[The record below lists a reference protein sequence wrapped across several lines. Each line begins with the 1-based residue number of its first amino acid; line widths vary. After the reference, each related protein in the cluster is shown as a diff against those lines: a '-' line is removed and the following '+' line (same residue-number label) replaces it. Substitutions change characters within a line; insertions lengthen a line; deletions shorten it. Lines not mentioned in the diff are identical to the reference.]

1 MCNVR
6 KKSSCTSRKTTIFNL
21 LAFDFPGRLYFSL
34 ILKYMFSKCLW
45 CLKDFYFLDTWQIIL
60 CDGICIWWWFDAPYS
75 KFGKIQR
82 APHSV
87 LCCWNCF
94 SSILSSWKSDCL
106 QVRTIIFWKIYFEN
120 PAVRTTL
127 ILGISNLIML
137 CLILKVI

>member
-1 MCNVR
+1 MCDVR
-6 KKSSCTSRKTTIFNL
+6 KKSSSTSRKTTIFNL
-21 LAFDFPGRLYFSL
+21 LAFDFPGRLSL
-34 ILKYMFSKCLW
+34 ILNNIFSKPLW
-45 CLKDFYFLDTWQIIL
+45 FQNKFHFLDAWQIIL
-60 CDGICIWWWFDAPYS
+60 CNGICIWWRFDAPYS

-94 SSILSSWKSDCL
+94 GVILSSWKSNCL
-106 QVRTIIFWKIYFEN
+106 QVRTIFFLHNLFWNFT
-120 PAVRTTL
+120 VRKTL